1 MKTILAL
8 TAFLFT
14 SAAAQA
20 ADTIEFIAPGK
31 PGGNVVYYSQL
42 MSDQLTERGIKTD
55 FKAVGNC
62 AVAKKIYQDAT
73 NPLIMHWFN
82 FAEVNNPS
90 CEMGAAGRDVLQ
102 HVYSGPNY
110 VCTPGSEKDYK
121 SVFKA
126 GQTYV
131 MGFAAGDTRQKGILE
146 QLAKDLNVTFRII
159 QYENTGMVKTAMVNG
174 EIQHIFASNGMEMQQ
189 QGLATCTIN
198 SSTKDISNTV
208 SLAKVSPTN
217 IGIGLESNNWIIAK
231 NLSDA
236 QKTNLIKELK
246 AIASG
251 PAYAKA
257 ISDKGYL
264 IDVSDIADQIAH
276 VKNSIDS
283 LSKN

>member
-1 MKTILAL
+1 MKKILIL
-8 TAFLFT
+8 TTLLFA
-14 SAAAQA
+14 SAAVQA
-20 ADTIEFIAPGK
+20 ATIEFIAPGK

-42 MSDQLTERGIKTD
+42 MSEQLTERGIKTD

-62 AVAKKIYQDAT
+62 AVARKIYQDAT
-73 NPLIMHWFN
+73 SPLIMLWFN
-82 FAEVNNPS
+82 SAEVNNPS
-90 CEMGAAGRDVLQ
+90 CEMGAAGRDILQ

-110 VCTPGSEKDYK
+110 VCTPGSEQDYK

-131 MGFAAGDTRQKGILE
+131 IGFAAGDTRQKSILE
-146 QLAKDLNVTFRII
+146 QLAKDLNVIFRII

-189 QGLATCTIN
+189 QRLATCTIN
-198 SSTKDISNTV
+198 SSTKDLNNTV
-208 SLAKVSPTN
+208 SLSKVSPTN
-217 IGIGLESNNWIIAK
+217 IGIGLENNSWIISK
-231 NLSDA
+231 NLNDD
-236 QKTNLIKELK
+236 QKAALVKELR
-246 AIASG
+246 AIASS

-264 IDVSDIADQIAH
+264 IDVSDLIDQIAH

-283 LSKN
+283 LRKN